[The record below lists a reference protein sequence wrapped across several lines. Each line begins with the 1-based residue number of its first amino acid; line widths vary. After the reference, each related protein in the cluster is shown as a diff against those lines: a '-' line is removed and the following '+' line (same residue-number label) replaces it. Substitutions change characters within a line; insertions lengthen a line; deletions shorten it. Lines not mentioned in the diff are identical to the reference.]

1 MEHAL
6 LISSPESPPPI
17 VNWLMT
23 ITNSKKTFYVMNNNA
38 FSEVRLQP
46 EDIKSSVLIGQVGRK
61 FVLVSLLSSRF
72 QGRGGLLL
80 CVDQHAADERIRL
93 ERLETAVAE
102 KRNSGALKARLIHPP
117 REFEL
122 VAEGILH
129 HFHHAIIE

>member
-6 LISSPESPPPI
+6 LVSSPESPPPI

-72 QGRGGLLL
+72 
-80 CVDQHAADERIRL
+80 
-93 ERLETAVAE
+93 
-102 KRNSGALKARLIHPP
+102 
-117 REFEL
+117 
-122 VAEGILH
+122 
-129 HFHHAIIE
+129 